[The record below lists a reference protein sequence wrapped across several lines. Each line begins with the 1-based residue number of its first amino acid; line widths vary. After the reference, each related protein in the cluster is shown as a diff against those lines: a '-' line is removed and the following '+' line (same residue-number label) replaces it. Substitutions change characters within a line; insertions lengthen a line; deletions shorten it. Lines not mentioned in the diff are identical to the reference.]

1 MKEIVGST
9 GLGLEGICG
18 IMRTCVDVNGTIKI
32 IHNGCNVIL
41 RMYSCHIVGRQN
53 YKTLI

>member
-1 MKEIVGST
+1 MKETVGSA

-18 IMRTCVDVNGTIKI
+18 IMRTCIDVNGTIKI
-32 IHNGCNVIL
+32 IHNGCIL